1 MPSAHSF
8 KRSRSEFKPPTTG
21 SAGVPPLETSK
32 KVRPPNQITQRPDPP
47 GASLVSFRFLTLVV
61 GRNPTQP
68 TRVRQRHIPITLK
81 LLSKKRSETPKGR
94 SASAGAWICGHER
107 VPGPELAAEDDVA
120 PCYLK
125 RYSRSSLVRSRITL
139 SEPVTMESASLR
151 FDSWRSAI
159 LSSIDSPETNL

>member
-8 KRSRSEFKPPTTG
+8 KRSRSESKPPTTG
-21 SAGVPPLETSK
+21 SAGVPPLESSK
-32 KVRPPNQITQRPDPP
+32 KVRPPNRITQRPDPP
-47 GASLVSFRFLTLVV
+47 GASLVSFCFLTLVV
-61 GRNPTQP
+61 GRNLTQP
-68 TRVRQRHIPITLK
+68 ARMRQRHIPITLK
-81 LLSKKRSETPKGR
+81 LLSKKRPQTAKGR
-94 SASAGAWICGHER
+94 SAFAGAWTRGRGWALH
-107 VPGPELAAEDDVA
+107 A

>member
-21 SAGVPPLETSK
+21 SAGVPPLESSK
-32 KVRPPNQITQRPDPP
+32 KVRPPNRITQRPDPP
-47 GASLVSFRFLTLVV
+47 GTSLVSFRFLTLVV
-61 GRNPTQP
+61 GRNLTQP
-68 TRVRQRHIPITLK
+68 ARMRQRHIPITLK
-81 LLSKKRSETPKGR
+81 LLSKNRAETAKGR
-94 SASAGAWICGHER
+94 SAFAGASTRGRGRALH
-107 VPGPELAAEDDVA
+107 A

-139 SEPVTMESASLR
+139 SEPVTIESASLR